1 MKPGD
6 LRRALRLRR
15 QQLRGAVRRDL
26 ALMRQRARAASEA
39 IRAGRGPTPRRRRL
53 ALAIPPLLLI
63 AALLRCDC
71 ERTQPVKLEPKGET
85 RVAAKAPPE
94 KAAQPR
100 PPRKGGRGPLAGE
113 VDRRPR
119 PGYETKAQLPPDWID
134 ELRLQATARS
144 PRLAQCFAGTD
155 RPGALRWVA
164 ALNPETGTVSD
175 QELEPVGPR
184 STLTTEQRLCVA
196 RALADP
202 AYRLS
207 RPPAQPFP
215 ERVSLVIEF

>member
-1 MKPGD
+1 MKPSD
-6 LRRALRLRR
+6 LRRILHLRR
-15 QQLRGAVRRDL
+15 QQLRSDLRRDL
-26 ALMRQRARAASEA
+26 ALMRERARAACQSV
-39 IRAGRGPTPRRRRL
+39 RAGRDSARRRRRL
-53 ALAIPPLLLI
+53 ALAVPPLLLI

-71 ERTQPVKLEPKGET
+71 ERTEPVKVQAQVET
-85 RVAAKAPPE
+85 KTAPE
-94 KAAQPR
+94 KTPKPR
-100 PPRKGGRGPLAGE
+100 LPRKSGPAPLAGE

-134 ELRLQATARS
+134 EFRLQATARS
-144 PRLAQCFAGTD
+144 PRLAQCFEGTD

-184 STLTTEQRLCVA
+184 SGLTSEQRVCVA
-196 RALADP
+196 RALSSP
-202 AYRLS
+202 GYRLS
-207 RPPAQPFP
+207 APPAQPFP